1 MKPFAHENAQGFVA
15 VQTGTALSGNV
26 QVPPKVLIW
35 RFEGRGT
42 AAQL

>member
-1 MKPFAHENAQGFVA
+1 MKPFAHENAQGLAA
-15 VQTGTALSGNV
+15 VQAGTALSGNV
-26 QVPPKVLIW
+26 QIPPKVLIW